1 MGARSGTRERMLV
14 AAVELMRERG
24 AGSVTVDAVLARSQT
39 PRGSVYHHFPGGRA
53 ELVREALIRAGDTIG
68 VIIEDAAGRG
78 ALGALRFFG
87 EFWTAMLRAS
97 DFTAGCPVVSVAV
110 GGGPDDDELG
120 PVVAAIF
127 DRWHAGLVATLT
139 AEDIPRER
147 AEPLAT
153 LAVAAME
160 GAVVLCRVH
169 RSTAPLDAILAELEE
184 TFTARLARPLVGGH
198 HPGGWSR
205 NL

>member
-1 MGARSGTRERMLV
+1 MGARSGTRDKMLV

-53 ELVREALIRAGDTIG
+53 ELVRAALVRAGDTIG
-68 VIIEDAAGRG
+68 AIIEDAAVRG
-78 ALGALRFFG
+78 PLGALHFFG

-110 GGGPDDDELG
+110 GGSPDDDALR

-127 DRWHAGLVATLT
+127 ERWHAGLVATMT
-139 AEDIPRER
+139 AENLPRAQ
-147 AEPLAT
+147 AESFAT
-153 LAVAAME
+153 LAVAAIE
-160 GAVVLCRVH
+160 GAVILCRTEQ
-169 RSTAPLDAILAELEE
+169 STAPLDTIIEELEHL
-184 TFTARLARPLVGGH
+184 FTTRLAAVTQPAV
-198 HPGGWSR
+198 
-205 NL
+205 

>member
-1 MGARSGTRERMLV
+1 MGARSGTREKMLV

-53 ELVREALIRAGDTIG
+53 ELVRAALIRAGDTIAT
-68 VIIEDAAGRG
+68 IIEGAADRG

-87 EFWTAMLRAS
+87 EFWTAILRAA
-97 DFTAGCPVVSVAV
+97 DFTAGCPVVSAAV
-110 GGGPDDDELG
+110 GGSPDDDALV
-120 PVVAAIF
+120 PVVAEIF
-127 DRWHAGLVATLT
+127 ARWHTGLVATLT
-139 AEDIPRER
+139 ADGVPAER
-147 AEPLAT
+147 AESLAT

-169 RSTAPLDAILAELEE
+169 RSTDPLDAVVAELEE
-184 TFTARLARPLVGGH
+184 TFTARLGARPLV
-198 HPGGWSR
+198 
-205 NL
+205 